1 MVHVS
6 KMNKSHQQKAVVCKT
21 IELLLYNSMTPKT
34 GCLVQKQVQ
43 NDMNV
48 WSNGYF
54 SHA

>member
-21 IELLLYNSMTPKT
+21 IELLLYNSVTPKN

-43 NDMNV
+43 KQV
-48 WSNGYF
+48 QKW
-54 SHA
+54 HERLI